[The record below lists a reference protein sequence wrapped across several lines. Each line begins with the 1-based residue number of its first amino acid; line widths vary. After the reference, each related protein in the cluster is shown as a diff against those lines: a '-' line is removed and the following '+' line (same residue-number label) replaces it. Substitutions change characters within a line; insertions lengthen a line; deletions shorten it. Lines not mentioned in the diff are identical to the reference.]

1 MNIISLSV
9 KRPVTV
15 IMFFLL
21 CVLMGVLSWTKLPR
35 ELFPPLTF
43 PQLTVVTVY
52 PNAAPEEI
60 ENLITKIIEEAI
72 GTVKNLKRVS
82 SVSKEGTSLVTAE
95 FSWNTNMNFASLW
108 VREKLDQIKARLP
121 PESGEPLVIAF
132 NPFSEPV
139 VLLNITGTMSSSD
152 LLHLCKKI
160 IKDRLE
166 KTEGVASVEI
176 SGGEEKEIL
185 VEVDQGRL
193 QAVQM
198 SLSRIVDAI
207 RDTNINYPAGTAKEQ
222 VMEYLVRTIGEYRSV
237 EDIGRTVIETAEY
250 QSKKYPFRRARD
262 TGENTRKKSPRTI
275 KLSGLA
281 HISWGLKDRTSYSRY
296 NSIENIAVAVR
307 KRSEANTI
315 RTSDNIQ
322 RTVVNLRTTLKPHG
336 VSIDIVYDQAEF
348 IKKSISGLTLNAIMG
363 GILAFVVIFF
373 FLKSLRMALIISAAI
388 PVSILI
394 SVSCMY
400 LFDLTLNMMSLG
412 GLALGVGMLVDNA
425 IVVIENISR
434 RRSEGESG
442 KEASVSGAREVAAS
456 IVSSTLTSVAVFLP
470 LIFVV
475 GIAGQIFKELSL
487 TVIFSLSASLLV
499 ALSLIPRLAS
509 TARVRTAS
517 SDRGGTLPFADT
529 FRTCIRAIIER
540 KKQFLLGVTALFIV
554 CLALI
559 GVIEKNFLPAID
571 QGQFLVHINLP
582 VGTRLDITNS
592 ITKRIEDVLRT
603 IPQIKSIMTQVGSA
617 SAKAV
622 ESLGQNQAQVV
633 VELYRSRK
641 ALPPDTAKHLKK
653 IRPTQEIIHD
663 VRTTVFGLA
672 LGDVDVTFTM
682 QDSLFKSIAE
692 KSAPVVIEVKGTDME
707 QLKSM
712 TEDINAQLHNITGL
726 VNIRDDRPLPSPE
739 TRINVDKDKAAVS
752 NLSVAD
758 IARTGLIG
766 LKGMVASTFK
776 QEGTEYDIRVRLA
789 EKDRNNL
796 ASLENLLV
804 YAPGGYNLYLK
815 QVANIEAGKGPS
827 QIKRIDQQRTI
838 TVRADLAGV
847 SLRKVAGRVTEII
860 DIYQDM
866 PGYAVTLSGE
876 TEKIRES
883 FISLISALIFAL
895 ILVYM
900 IMAAQFESL
909 YQPFIIL
916 FTIPLALIGV
926 VIAFILTGTSI
937 NAISMMGFI
946 ILGGIVVNNG
956 IVLIDFINQLRA
968 RGVSLKDAVITS
980 CETRL
985 RPIIMTMSTTVL
997 GLLPIA
1003 LGIGEGAE
1011 LRTPMAI
1018 TVIGGLLFS
1027 TVFTLGVIPVIYILF
1042 EERRQTGNG

>member
-35 ELFPPLTF
+35 ELFPPLAF

-82 SVSKEGTSLVTAE
+82 SISKEGTSLVTAE

-193 QAVQM
+193 QALQI

-262 TGENTRKKSPRTI
+262 TGENTYKKSPRTI
-275 KLSGLA
+275 KLSDLA
-281 HISWGLKDRTSYSRY
+281 HISWSLKDRTSYSRY

-307 KRSEANTI
+307 KRSEAHTI
-315 RTSDNIQ
+315 RTSENIQ

-434 RRSEGESG
+434 RHSKGEPG

-509 TARVRTAS
+509 TARIRTAS

-540 KKQFLLGVTALFIV
+540 KKQFLFGVTALFIV

-559 GVIEKNFLPAID
+559 SVIEKSFLPAID

-592 ITKRIEDVLRT
+592 ITKRIEDVLHT

-641 ALPPDTAKHLKK
+641 TVKHLKK
-653 IRPTQEIIHD
+653 IRSTQEIIHD
-663 VRTTVFGLA
+663 VRTAVSGLA
-672 LGDVDVTFTM
+672 LDDVNVTFTM

-712 TEDINAQLHNITGL
+712 TEDISAQLHNIEGL

-838 TVRADLAGV
+838 TVHADLAGV

-866 PGYAVTLSGE
+866 PGYTVMLSGE

-968 RGVSLKDAVITS
+968 RGVSLIDAVITS